1 MWYAGGK
8 GQQVLLKDIMDK
20 HLPKYLQD
28 LTISLSQKPGF
39 KFLCGDE
46 LTIYDFT
53 VAGYFYNV
61 ILNPNAEFAADWQAA
76 MKRHCT
82 KRVWKYLN
90 NFSKEMKSYLKK
102 RHTCLY

>member
-28 LTISLSQKPGF
+28 LTISLGQKPGF